1 MPPDVR
7 TRSALPSSFETNS
20 GLRPNHHWAKPKI
33 QMVTC
38 RKAKGLPHI
47 RRHSRGL
54 FGQSRRE
61 KNLGRKQ

>member
-38 RKAKGLPHI
+38 RKAKAFRTSDGTAAGFLD
-47 RRHSRGL
+47 RAVA
-54 FGQSRRE
+54 
-61 KNLGRKQ
+61 RKT

>member
-33 QMVTC
+33 QMVNC

-47 RRHSRGL
+47 DATAADFLDRAVA
-54 FGQSRRE
+54 
-61 KNLGRKQ
+61 RKT